1 MIGKARDGI
10 PNNTRFAI
18 GIRDLNR
25 TFVGP
30 AAVVIKKRFSNLATM
45 SELQGSFLTPVD
57 QIDEKPA
64 MVDGLASRS
73 VVEWT

>member
-1 MIGKARDGI
+1 MGRLRMEYRTIK
-10 PNNTRFAI
+10 RFAV

-25 TFVGP
+25 SFVGP
-30 AAVVIKKRFSNLATM
+30 AAVVIKRRFSNLATL

-64 MVDGLASRS
+64 MVNGLASRS